1 MVTLSELAASTGKW
15 YLHPIM
21 NIHDDLTF
29 DVPDDPKILDDA
41 INIIY
46 RIMLADV
53 YDFIN
58 VPLSVSCSIGDNWL
72 EMDEIQKF
80 WSHKD
85 L

>member
-1 MVTLSELAASTGKW
+1 MVTLSDRAASTGKW

-21 NIHDDLTF
+21 NIHDDLSF
-29 DVPDDPKILDDA
+29 VVPDDPKILEAA
-41 INIIY
+41 IEEIY
-46 RIMLADV
+46 RVMLAPS

-58 VPLSVSCSIGDNWL
+58 VPLSVSCSVGNNWL
-72 EMDEIQKF
+72 EMTDIGKF